1 MPKDGVEKSMW
12 IAAHLTGGLGNR
24 LFQLSAALGL
34 SEKWKK
40 DTVFFLPKCGPTNHG
55 PFDTLFRMF
64 PQIPIVE
71 TASEW
76 ELLEEAKGDLY
87 TYHPF
92 ADTPITNLP
101 TIVHGFRQSPLY
113 FPTTGVQ
120 AHLHELL
127 DSKRW
132 SMLLTKYD
140 LTRQDQKEK
149 TFFLHVRLGDY
160 LLLPHHQVNLQH
172 YYIQCLSKI
181 PQRSRVLFFSDE
193 PERVKEIFQHI
204 VQALGHSFQAT
215 NESDELESLSLMSQC
230 WGGAITANS
239 TFSWWGAYFGKTR
252 CSNTDAFL
260 AFYPDTWGA
269 GLPVPKDIVPSWGTT
284 ISVE

>member
-92 ADTPITNLP
+92 ADTPITKLP

>member
-92 ADTPITNLP
+92 ADTPMTKLP

-132 SMLLTKYD
+132 AMLLTKYD
-140 LTRQDQKEK
+140 LTTQDQKEK

-269 GLPVPKDIVPSWGTT
+269 GLPVPKDIVPLWGTT